1 MTWTSSRGPRK
12 FLPKAPARRSA
23 PTQLTPTAGRC
34 SLQERQAGLAQL
46 DLAWDAYHQIGA
58 VAFRAEAQRVMRE
71 AGARRAKWATT
82 AGRPATGWPSLT
94 QAERLVSALIGSGH
108 ANKSAAMELGVSVN
122 TISTHLRAL
131 FTKLGIQSRVQLAHE
146 LHDQEVSDAPAP
158 ARPAARYHRR

>member
-46 DLAWDAYHQIGA
+46 DLAWDAYHKLGA
-58 VAFRAEAQRVMRE
+58 VAFRAETQRAMRE
-71 AGARRAKWATT
+71 AGARRAKWSTT

-94 QAERLVSALIGSGH
+94 QADRGVATLIASGH
-108 ANKSAAMELGVSVN
+108 ANKSAATELGLSVN
-122 TISTHLRAL
+122 TISTHLRAV
-131 FTKLGIQSRVQLAHE
+131 FTKLGIQSRVQLARE
-146 LHDQEVSDAPAP
+146 LPDPEAGPAPDP
-158 ARPAARYHRR
+158 ARPAA